1 MEDDLHPVLQ
11 MKPKEEHH
19 SSPTLSKVSESVNT
33 MYNSIFYFLVFNAW
47 EELLLYFR
55 FRDALY
61 VFFPW
66 DYIFVIISLFY
77 FLLRLEQI
85 NNAIKVTN
93 MDSPS
98 MLRVYTRSF
107 QTTVS
112 LLTTIY

>member
-19 SSPTLSKVSESVNT
+19 SSPTLSKVSESINT
-33 MYNSIFYFLVFNAW
+33 MYNSIFYFLVFKAW

-55 FRDALY
+55 FRVALY

-77 FLLRLEQI
+77 YLLRLEQI

-107 QTTVS
+107 QTTVFC
-112 LLTTIY
+112 